1 VTRATC
7 RAALTLG
14 LTLAAACTDSRAGNS
29 PDAGTPDQ
37 LADSVADSVA
47 AEAADSPS
55 AEAMPEADAPGS
67 EPPFVAIAPCT
78 RPEQY
83 ATATGPA
90 VVGTQ
95 AMSYSPACLRV
106 VAGTLVTIEGSFEH
120 PLEPR
125 TLGSPGNPI
134 PQQQAT
140 ARVLFPTPGFF
151 AYQCPEH
158 VDVGMLGVVWVTP

>member
-1 VTRATC
+1 V
-7 RAALTLG
+7 LILG
-14 LTLAAACTDSRAGNS
+14 LTLVAACNGDSRAGGPS
-29 PDAGTPDQ
+29 DGGTADQ
-37 LADSVADSVA
+37 LADYVADSVA
-47 AEAADSPS
+47 ADAADSPS
-55 AEAMPEADAPGS
+55 PEAMPEADAPGS
-67 EPPFVAIAPCT
+67 EPPFVAIAPCA

-90 VVGTQ
+90 VVSTQ

-106 VAGTLVTIEGSFEH
+106 VAGTLVTIVGSLEH

-125 TLGSPGNPI
+125 ALGSPGNPI